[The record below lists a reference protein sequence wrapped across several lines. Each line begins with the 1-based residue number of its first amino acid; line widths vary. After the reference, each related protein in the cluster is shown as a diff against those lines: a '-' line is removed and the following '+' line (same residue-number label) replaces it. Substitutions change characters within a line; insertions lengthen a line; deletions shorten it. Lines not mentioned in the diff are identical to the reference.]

1 VAGTWSRRSFL
12 GRSISTLAL
21 MRAGGVFG
29 QQAVSSQAASSQTG
43 GSMSP
48 WSAGFLDIHHI
59 NTGRGNSVFA
69 ICPDGTSLL
78 IDAGAA
84 GGSTEAMGPARP
96 NDSRRPGEWI
106 GRYALSH
113 LKTTPR
119 QELDYLVLTHLHGDH
134 MGDVSPASPRA
145 RAGEYR
151 LTGVTDV
158 AEMLPVRRLIDRN
171 FPDYSYPAPQT
182 MEGALNY
189 IKFAKFAAA
198 HGTRV
203 ERIEVGSHSQITLQ
217 HDAAQYPSFRVQNL
231 AANGRVWTGHGEEA
245 VETFPDLKTLKP
257 AEFPTENACSLAL
270 KISFGAFSYYIG
282 CDLTAD
288 TRFGSVPWMD
298 IESAVAR
305 VAGPTSVSALDHHGY
320 FDGTGR
326 ECVRD
331 MRSRVYVLQS
341 WHASHPAL
349 SVLDELY
356 SPLLAPGPHDVFAT
370 GLVEAAHLADARLS
384 DKMLSQ
390 HGHVVIRVAS
400 DGSRFEVFVLDD
412 TQEDGA
418 VVSRWG
424 PYLS

>member
-1 VAGTWSRRSFL
+1 VGDMWSRRRFL
-12 GRSISTLAL
+12 GRSVATLAL

-29 QQAVSSQAASSQTG
+29 QQTG
-43 GSMSP
+43 SLPVGGPMEP

-59 NTGRGNSVFA
+59 STGRGNSVLA
-69 ICPDGTSLL
+69 IGPDGTSLM

-96 NDSRRPGEWI
+96 DESRRPGEWI

-113 LKTTPR
+113 LKTTPK
-119 QELDYLVLTHLHGDH
+119 QELDYFVLTHFHGDH

-158 AEMLPVRRLIDRN
+158 AELIPVRRLIDRD
-171 FPDYSYPAPQT
+171 FPDYSYPAAT
-182 MEGALNY
+182 TNEGALNY
-189 IKFAKFAAA
+189 FKFARYGAA

-203 ERIEVGSHSQITLQ
+203 ERVEVGSHSQIALQ
-217 HDAAQYPSFRVQNL
+217 HDAAKYPSFRVQNL
-231 AANGRVWTGHGEEA
+231 AANGRVWTARGEEA
-245 VETFPDLKTLKP
+245 AATFPDLKTLKP
-257 AEFPTENACSLAL
+257 SEFPTENACSIAL
-270 KISFGAFSYYIG
+270 KVSFGAFSYYIG
-282 CDLTAD
+282 GDLTAD

-298 IESAVAR
+298 IESAVAK

-326 ECVRD
+326 EFVRD

-356 SPLLAPGPHDVFAT
+356 SPVLSPGPHDVFST

-390 HGHVVIRVAS
+390 HGHVVIRVAP